1 MILLFYLIE
10 YNIYE
15 MCVSGIFKV
24 VAANFI
30 KAQASSLTPP
40 DPPKGKKGCVPRKM
54 DNRGSKSMM
63 LKNIIVKEQRVDG
76 S

>member
-1 MILLFYLIE
+1 
-10 YNIYE
+10 

-40 DPPKGKKGCVPRKM
+40 SILLEGLKGCVPRKM